1 MCPNCNDTGKTH
13 GSDYLDCAVLGC
25 NVAVERAE
33 LEAWAHHQRMTKHVT
48 TADLDWALYQRG
60 KQAGAPM

>member
-1 MCPNCNDTGKTH
+1 MTCSNCNDTGKNP
-13 GSDYLDCAVLGC
+13 GSDYLDCGHCDTAT
-25 NVAVERAE
+25 ERAE
-33 LEAWAHHQRMTKHVT
+33 VEAWAHHQRMTRQMT